1 MDFNNKL
8 NRFCQKYAVK
18 YYTTGRYVRHAVRTP
33 FDPSGLAIEY
43 QHTFKYDEEPIVAL
57 EMPESAVK
65 SLVEFCEQ
73 MEKQHYNQY
82 VLHMLERQEKDA
94 QVRNRNRGVR
104 EAYERYQLLLELAR

>member
-18 YYTTGRYVRHAVRTP
+18 YYTTGRHVRHAVRTP
-33 FDPSGLAIEY
+33 FYPSGLAIEY
-43 QHTFKYDEEPIVAL
+43 QHAFKYDEEPIVAL

-65 SLVEFCEQ
+65 TLVDFCEQ
-73 MEKQHYNQY
+73 MEKQ
-82 VLHMLERQEKDA
+82 QEKDA
-94 QVRNRNRGVR
+94 QVRNRNRGVL